1 MMLVL
6 DTNVLAESVRPEP
19 AQAVVDWLSGQRQQ
33 DLFTT
38 TISLAE
44 MAFGIALLPVSK
56 RRARLE
62 QVVEQIFGLAFVDR
76 LLPFDEAAARSYPD
90 FAVAR
95 QRLGLH
101 VSPADAQIVAI
112 ARSRGA
118 EGIVTRNLRDFA
130 QCGLKLIDPWAARR

>member
-1 MMLVL
+1 MLVL

-19 AQAVVDWLSGQRQQ
+19 AQAVADWMRAQPQQ
-33 DLFTT
+33 ELFTT

-44 MAFGIALLPVSK
+44 MAYGLALMPAGK

-62 QVVEQIFGLAFVDR
+62 QAVERIFGVAFADR
-76 LLPFDEAAARSYPD
+76 LLPFDEAAARNYPQ
-90 FAVAR
+90 FGVAR
-95 QRLGLH
+95 HRLGLH

-118 EGIVTRNLRDFA
+118 RGIVTRNVSDFRE
-130 QCGLKLIDPWAARR
+130 CGLPLINPWVAPG